1 MEYKVVQADE
11 EWFKAN
17 INCQNA
23 CPVNTP
29 ASSYIERIQEG
40 DYDGALSLNYMA
52 NLFPHILGRICTH
65 PCESACR
72 RGKIDEPVAICSLK
86 RVAADFA
93 DSKSPKKVP
102 IAKKTGKRVAIIG
115 AGPSGLAAGND
126 LAVLGHS
133 VTIFEA
139 LPMAGGMLSV
149 GIPPYRLPWNKIED
163 AANWIK
169 EIGIEIKLN
178 SPINS
183 SEEFDKLADEYDAVY
198 IAAGAHKSQ
207 GLNIPGEDLKGVVHG
222 IAYMKD
228 INLEKV
234 SKVPSKVAVIGGGF
248 TAIDCARSSLRLGA
262 KDVSII
268 YRRTLKEMPAGELE
282 VGMAEEEAI
291 KIFYLTSPIR
301 ILGDMSSNVKAIEC
315 VKNKLGE
322 PDASGRRRPEAI
334 PGSEFTLPVDMII
347 AAIGQAPDVSFL
359 STESGVEFTRWGTV
373 IVDPENFMTNK
384 KGVFAGG
391 DFVTGPRNAIEV
403 IGDGRKAAR
412 AIDQYLNIKEKK
424 VSDVD
429 KEPVRKRSG
438 HKVELHQ
445 EMDARWVAFADSTAR
460 FLNKSGGKKKTCDYF
475 FMDKEPIRRNP
486 EYYETTP
493 REEQDSLPMDVRWD
507 INKEVEFGFSRD
519 NAVKEAERCLLCHYN
534 IFIDDQKCVLCGGCI
549 DICPYNCIMMV
560 SREKIESGGV
570 LEGEI
575 PEDWDAVMAI
585 DEEKCV
591 RCGLCVKRCPVGA
604 IKMRRFSYT
613 ETIS

>member
-1 MEYKVVQADE
+1 MKYKIAQSNE
-11 EWFKAN
+11 EWFRAN
-17 INCQNA
+17 ISCQYA

-29 ASSYIERIQEG
+29 ASNYIERIQDG
-40 DYDGALSLNYMA
+40 DYDGALSLNFMA
-52 NLFPHILGRICTH
+52 NLFPHILGRVCTH

-72 RGKIDEPVAICSLK
+72 RGKIDEPVAICALK

-93 DSKSPKKVP
+93 DEKFPKRVP
-102 IAKKTGKRVAIIG
+102 VIKKTGKRVAIIG

-126 LAVLGHS
+126 LAIFGHS

-163 AANWIK
+163 ATNWIQ
-169 EIGIEIKLN
+169 ELGIKIKLN
-178 SPINS
+178 SPIS
-183 SEEFDKLADEYDAVY
+183 SPKAFDELTDEYDAVY

-207 GLNIPGEDLKGVVHG
+207 GLSIPGEDLKGVIHG
-222 IAYMKD
+222 VTYMKD
-228 INLEKV
+228 INLGKQN
-234 SKVPSKVAVIGGGF
+234 KVPSIVAVIGGGF

-262 KDVSII
+262 KDVTII

-282 VGMAEEEAI
+282 VSMAEEEAI

-347 AAIGQAPDVSFL
+347 AAIGQAPDASFL
-359 STESGVEFTRWGTV
+359 SAESGFEFTRWGTV

-384 KGVFAGG
+384 QGVFAGG
-391 DFVTGPRNAIEV
+391 DFITGPRNAIEV
-403 IGDGRKAAR
+403 IGDGRKVAR
-412 AIDQYLNIKEKK
+412 AIDKYL
-424 VSDVD
+424 
-429 KEPVRKRSG
+429 
-438 HKVELHQ
+438 
-445 EMDARWVAFADSTAR
+445 
-460 FLNKSGGKKKTCDYF
+460 SGGKERNFDYF
-475 FMDKEPIRRNP
+475 FMDKEPIRRDP
-486 EYYETTP
+486 EYYETIQ
-493 REEQDSLPMDVRWD
+493 REEQDSLSMDVRWD
-507 INKEVEFGFSRD
+507 INKEVELGFSRE
-519 NAVKEAERCLLCHYN
+519 NAIKEAERCLLCHYN

-560 SREKIESGGV
+560 SREKIESGGMI
-570 LEGEI
+570 EGEI
-575 PEDWDAVMAI
+575 PDDWDAVMAI

-591 RCGLCVKRCPVGA
+591 RCGLCVKRCPAGA

-613 ETIS
+613 ETTS

>member
-17 INCQNA
+17 ISCQSA

-52 NLFPHILGRICTH
+52 NLFPHILGRVCTH

-93 DSKSPKKVP
+93 DNKSPKNVLV
-102 IAKKTGKRVAIIG
+102 AKKTGKRVAIIG

-126 LAVLGHS
+126 LAILGYS

-163 AANWIK
+163 ATNWIK
-169 EIGIEIKLN
+169 ELGLEIKLN

-282 VGMAEEEAI
+282 VNMAEEEAI

-301 ILGDMSSNVKAIEC
+301 ILGDMSSNIKAIEC

-334 PGSEFTLPVDMII
+334 LGSEFTLPVDMII

-403 IGDGRKAAR
+403 IGDGRKVAI
-412 AIDQYLNIKEKK
+412 AIDKYL
-424 VSDVD
+424 SGD
-429 KEPVRKRSG
+429 KERK
-438 HKVELHQ
+438 
-445 EMDARWVAFADSTAR
+445 F
-460 FLNKSGGKKKTCDYF
+460 DYF
-475 FMDKEPIRRNP
+475 FMDKDPVRRDP

-493 REEQDSLPMDVRWD
+493 RKEQDSLSMDVRWD
-507 INKEVEFGFSRD
+507 INKEVELGFSRD
-519 NAVKEAERCLLCHYN
+519 NAAKEAERCLLCHYN

-560 SREKIESGGV
+560 SREKVESGGI

-591 RCGLCVKRCPVGA
+591 RCGLCVKRCPVDA
-604 IKMRRFSYT
+604 IKMRRFSYA
-613 ETIS
+613 ETAS